1 MIEFKDD
8 RFQVP
13 VVKRTDKHGEHL
25 QALASVRDVYALTG
39 EIKKKASQEV
49 VKHDASLE
57 SFEYASWGADNMTPT
72 KFRKKLSKSPVAQR
86 ALNKLVR
93 MDYGNGPVYFKTEDL
108 QKGGKVTRHYDPRVE
123 EFHRRNRIDDL
134 FLPHTIINRRWHWNN
149 FGEFI
154 LNMTGDQIVGVRSLT
169 SEYCRVAKQDPKTLT
184 RDWLY
189 YSEYFINGIA
199 SSDLTSLLL
208 LLPQFEQEQFILD
221 HKSFGKFGYH
231 NFIPSPGMTYY
242 AEHPA
247 ESLTRTNGY
256 ADVSI
261 AVPEIVNTMM
271 NNQVS
276 LAYMIYIPISY
287 FEARYPSFNT
297 MSALEKGKL
306 FQNKIDEIN
315 DKLKDPTNR
324 YKSIATIV
332 DDVNGQ
338 FGSNTGKIEITAV
351 DDKVKKSEWIPSAS
365 MADNQI
371 AHGIGI
377 HPSLIGLTNE
387 GGSLG
392 AGSGSDQR
400 EAHNSEIDMN
410 TLDQKSMLWPLQ
422 FIADFNKWGITYMF
436 DNNSHTTSNLS
447 ESGIVTSPHK
457 TEIVDE

>member
-1 MIEFKDD
+1 MTDIKDGKL
-8 RFQVP
+8 QVP
-13 VVKRTDKHGEHL
+13 VVLRKDAGKAHY
-25 QALASVRDVYALTG
+25 QALASIQEVYALTG
-39 EIKKKASQEV
+39 EIKKKPTQEV
-49 VKHDASLE
+49 VKHDGSLE
-57 SFEYASWGADNMTPT
+57 SFEYASWGPDNRTPT
-72 KFRKKLSKSPVAQR
+72 NFRKKLSKSPVAQR
-86 ALNKLVR
+86 AMNKLVR
-93 MDYGNGPVYFKTEDL
+93 MDNGNGIVYFKTEDL
-108 QKGGKVTRHYDPRVE
+108 RKGGKVQRHYDPIIE
-123 EFHRRNRIDDL
+123 QFHKNNRIED
-134 FLPHTIINRRWHWNN
+134 FFIPHTIINRRWHWNN

-154 LNMTGDQIVGVRSLT
+154 LNKTMDKIVGVRSLT

-184 RDWLY
+184 KDWLY

-199 SSDLTSLLL
+199 NSDLTSLLL
-208 LLPQFEQEQFILD
+208 LLPQFNQAEFIREHRTFL
-221 HKSFGKFGYH
+221 KFGYH

-271 NNQVS
+271 SNQVS

-287 FEARYPSFNT
+287 FVARHKEWTT
-297 MSALEKGKL
+297 MSAAAQGKL
-306 FQNKIDEIN
+306 FQAKIDEIN
-315 DKLKDPTNR
+315 TKLADPTNR
-324 YKSIATIV
+324 YKSIATII
-332 DDVNGQ
+332 DDVNPQ

-422 FIADFNKWGITYMF
+422 FIADFNEWGITYMF
-436 DNNSHTTSNLS
+436 DNDSHTTSNLS
-447 ESGIVTSPHK
+447 ESGLVTSPHK